1 MTSALLVLLSVA
13 ALCASLALL
22 AADLGLPVIAD
33 ALAISAAL
41 CGLSAFALVA
51 AFTVRRARR
60 AGKAMRS

>member
-1 MTSALLVLLSVA
+1 MTSALLVILSVA

-22 AADLGLPVIAD
+22 AAHLGLRVIAD

-41 CGLSAFALVA
+41 CGFSAFALMA
-51 AFTVRRARR
+51 AFTLRRARR